1 MDEFDLITDALGAV
15 RTIQGVYGTSHDG
28 ATRIDEVAQILRLR
42 TKQLSGEGKAGGM
55 PQRNALALAVA
66 DAIRNVYGTKPR

>member
-28 ATRIDEVAQILRLR
+28 STRIDEVVQILRLR
-42 TKQLSGEGKAGGM
+42 AKKLSEDASG
-55 PQRNALALAVA
+55 PTQRNGLALAIA
-66 DAIRNVYGTKPR
+66 DTIRSVYGTKP